1 MSELKLEFVGK
12 HVKDMYG
19 TFMGKV
25 VGIITDTDGSI
36 EFVGVDCGSAG
47 LKQLPYE
54 QLLVQGDY
62 VIFIPRWRLDAQ
74 KLLRQK
80 NLTLQRIRGLQD
92 IVAENDLMKEDAELV
107 YLKYEKRLHDLVENE
122 KFVNEELQA
131 RLNDLD
137 SENRSIKTVLFDA
150 KLQFRSNE
158 ITEDAYQQISTHTN
172 ELIERIN
179 IEKSEINSVKTKLAQ
194 QTLENI
200 TFAPKLPTTATTS
213 TSDSEVVT
221 GESSGQH
228 LEFKPQPV
236 NADASENSV
245 DRLEN
250 SEDKD
255 KIITKTTKRESE
267 SDSDSSWL
275 NQVIQNE

>member
-12 HVKDMYG
+12 QVKDMYG

-36 EFVGVDCGSAG
+36 ESVGVDCGSAG

-92 IVAENDLMKEDAELV
+92 IVAENDLMKDDAELV

-122 KFVNEELQA
+122 KSVNEELQA
-131 RLNDLD
+131 RLNELD
-137 SENRSIKTVLFDA
+137 TENRSIKTVLFDA

-172 ELIERIN
+172 ELIERIS
-179 IEKSEINSVKTKLAQ
+179 IEKSEINSVKMKLAQ

-200 TFAPKLPTTATTS
+200 ALTPNLPPTTTTTS
-213 TSDSEVVT
+213 NSKAIT
-221 GESSGQH
+221 GESSRQR
-228 LEFKPQPV
+228 LELTPQLV
-236 NADASENSV
+236 NADANENSV
-245 DRLEN
+245 DRPEN
-250 SEDKD
+250 SEDKM
-255 KIITKTTKRESE
+255 ITKTKRES
-267 SDSDSSWL
+267 DPDSSWL

>member
-12 HVKDMYG
+12 QVKDMYG

-36 EFVGVDCGSAG
+36 ESVGVDCGSAG

-92 IVAENDLMKEDAELV
+92 IVAENDLMKDDAELV

-122 KFVNEELQA
+122 KSVNQELQA
-131 RLNDLD
+131 RLSELD
-137 SENRSIKTVLFDA
+137 TENRSIKTVLFDA

-172 ELIERIN
+172 ELIERIS
-179 IEKSEINSVKTKLAQ
+179 IEKSEINSVRTKLAQ

-200 TFAPKLPTTATTS
+200 ALTPKLPTT
-213 TSDSEVVT
+213 TSDSKAIT
-221 GESSGQH
+221 GESSRQQ
-228 LEFKPQPV
+228 LELTPQLV
-236 NADASENSV
+236 NADASENSI
-245 DRLEN
+245 DRPEN
-250 SEDKD
+250 SED
-255 KIITKTTKRESE
+255 KIITKTTKRE

>member
-12 HVKDMYG
+12 QVKDMYG

-36 EFVGVDCGSAG
+36 ESVGVDCGSAG

-74 KLLRQK
+74 KVLRQK

-92 IVAENDLMKEDAELV
+92 IVAENDLMKDDAELV

-122 KFVNEELQA
+122 KSVNEELQA
-131 RLNDLD
+131 RLNELD
-137 SENRSIKTVLFDA
+137 TENRSIKTVLFDA

-172 ELIERIN
+172 ELIERIS
-179 IEKSEINSVKTKLAQ
+179 IEKSEINSVKMKLAQ

-200 TFAPKLPTTATTS
+200 ALTPKLPPTTTTTS
-213 TSDSEVVT
+213 NSKAIT
-221 GESSGQH
+221 GESSRQQ
-228 LEFKPQPV
+228 LELTTQLV
-236 NADASENSV
+236 SADANENSV
-245 DRLEN
+245 DN
-250 SEDKD
+250 SEDKT
-255 KIITKTTKRESE
+255 KIKRES
-267 SDSDSSWL
+267 DRDSSWL

>member
-12 HVKDMYG
+12 QVKDMYG

-36 EFVGVDCGSAG
+36 ESVGVDCGSAG

-107 YLKYEKRLHDLVENE
+107 YLKYEKRLDDLVENE
-122 KFVNEELQA
+122 KSVNEELQA
-131 RLNDLD
+131 RLNELD
-137 SENRSIKTVLFDA
+137 TENRSIKTVLFDA

-172 ELIERIN
+172 ELIERIT
-179 IEKSEINSVKTKLAQ
+179 IEKSEINSVKMKLAQ

-200 TFAPKLPTTATTS
+200 ALTPKLSSTATATTS
-213 TSDSEVVT
+213 NSKANT
-221 GESSGQH
+221 GESSRQQ
-228 LEFKPQPV
+228 LELTPQLV
-236 NADASENSV
+236 SADANENIV
-245 DRLEN
+245 DRPDD
-250 SEDKD
+250 SED
-255 KIITKTTKRESE
+255 KIITKTKRES
-267 SDSDSSWL
+267 DPDSSWL